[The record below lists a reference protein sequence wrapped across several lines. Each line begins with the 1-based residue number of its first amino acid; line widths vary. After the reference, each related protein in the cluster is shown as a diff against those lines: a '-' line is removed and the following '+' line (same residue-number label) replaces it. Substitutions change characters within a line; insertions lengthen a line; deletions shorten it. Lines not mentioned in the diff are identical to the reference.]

1 MRFAKSALA
10 IATDCIEK
18 DTNLP
23 GAASL
28 LALRSAL
35 LEVLLE
41 GLALGDGALLA
52 EGVVLSGNG
61 GGVLGVGLG
70 GATPGGIVG
79 HVTGI
84 LGRALGEEGGHAAL

>member
-10 IATDCIEK
+10 IAKDCIERG
-18 DTNLP
+18 LEFA
-23 GAASL
+23 GAANL
-28 LALRSAL
+28 LALLGAL

-61 GGVLGVGLG
+61 GRILGVGLG
-70 GATPGGIVG
+70 GATPRGIVG

>member
-1 MRFAKSALA
+1 M
-10 IATDCIEK
+10 
-18 DTNLP
+18 P
-23 GAASL
+23 GAANL
-28 LALRSAL
+28 LALRGAL

-41 GLALGDGALLA
+41 GLARCDCALLA
-52 EGVVLSGNG
+52 EGVVISRHG

-84 LGRALGEEGGHAAL
+84 LGRLLGEEGGHAALRRREEVG